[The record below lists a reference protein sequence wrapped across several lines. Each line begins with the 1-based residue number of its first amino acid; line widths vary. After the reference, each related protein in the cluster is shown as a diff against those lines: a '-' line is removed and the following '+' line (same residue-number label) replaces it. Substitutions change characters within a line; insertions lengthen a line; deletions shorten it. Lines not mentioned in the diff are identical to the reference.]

1 MSTNKMCACNDRP
14 ASDCPG
20 EWEPGCDLGNN
31 EKFAAPADVSTDK
44 AGPYKI
50 DEWGR
55 LLDKGA
61 ETVLVC
67 GVAIPFGYNRGG
79 TDARD
84 LLLDALNTRHATG
97 KTPSELAAEVL
108 NERSKRG
115 KTEIV
120 LGEWARAYHYV
131 TDILPLDPRNLCR
144 DPVCPMN
151 LAEQDRHRV
160 DCLIGE
166 RDALAA
172 EVERLRSVRDAIL
185 YAAEHGAPID
195 LVKNISKAIDLAK
208 ETLVQPKAAP

>member
-1 MSTNKMCACNDRP
+1 
-14 ASDCPG
+14 
-20 EWEPGCDLGNN
+20 
-31 EKFAAPADVSTDK
+31 VSTDK
-44 AGPYKI
+44 VGPYKI

-108 NERSKRG
+108 AERSKRG
-115 KTEIV
+115 ATEIV
-120 LGEWARAYHYV
+120 LSEWARAYHYV

-172 EVERLRSVRDAIL
+172 EVERLREALESISEDDGANEVSGYTDEWSE
-185 YAAEHGAPID
+185 AEAFSRCKEI
-195 LVKNISKAIDLAK
+195 ARATLA
-208 ETLVQPKAAP
+208 QPKAAP